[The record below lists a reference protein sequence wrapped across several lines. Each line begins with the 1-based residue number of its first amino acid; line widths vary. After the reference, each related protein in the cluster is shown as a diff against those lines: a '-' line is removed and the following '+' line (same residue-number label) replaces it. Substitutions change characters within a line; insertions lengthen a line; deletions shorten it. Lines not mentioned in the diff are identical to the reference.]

1 MAVDLDVW
9 SNEGNRETDMD
20 ASARERS
27 TKSIY
32 RGSYFK
38 LEVTGSNWTKNI
50 KFCIEH
56 IIVIICSYICR
67 SWI

>member
-27 TKSIY
+27 TKIN
-32 RGSYFK
+32 
-38 LEVTGSNWTKNI
+38 L
-50 KFCIEH
+50 
-56 IIVIICSYICR
+56 
-67 SWI
+67 

>member
-32 RGSYFK
+32 RGSYVQLK
-38 LEVTGSNWTKNI
+38 VTRPNWTKNI
-50 KFCIEH
+50 KFCVDL
-56 IIVIICSYICR
+56 IIVII
-67 SWI
+67 